1 MIGQVL
7 DLFKKEDD
15 NDPNK
20 NSRDDVNFGKK
31 KFVKMPNATL
41 GALAGLAYNPVSML
55 VKNIGNPEA
64 YPYKILPIPRSKEK
78 LKGMAKLLGYGLVGE
93 NFNRLPASLAL
104 MAGGAAIG
112 YGLDKYKQKSIQYE
126 KDRFSDICSWISDR
140 LATKGIHLSKD
151 SKEVEE
157 IADVMRLSYPKIY
170 YNSENKKELIKAL
183 ATEIYANQNGRIE
196 DKKE

>member
-64 YPYKILPIPRSKEK
+64 YPYKILPIKYFE
-78 LKGMAKLLGYGLVGE
+78 YTE
-93 NFNRLPASLAL
+93 
-104 MAGGAAIG
+104 
-112 YGLDKYKQKSIQYE
+112 GLDLLDNLFGS
-126 KDRFSDICSWISDR
+126 
-140 LATKGIHLSKD
+140 
-151 SKEVEE
+151 
-157 IADVMRLSYPKIY
+157 
-170 YNSENKKELIKAL
+170 
-183 ATEIYANQNGRIE
+183 
-196 DKKE
+196 